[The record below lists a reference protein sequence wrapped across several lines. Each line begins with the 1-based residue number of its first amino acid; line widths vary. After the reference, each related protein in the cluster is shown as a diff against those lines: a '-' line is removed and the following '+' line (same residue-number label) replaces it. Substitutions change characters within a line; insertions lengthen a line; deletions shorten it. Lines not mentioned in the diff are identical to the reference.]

1 VSFTFLMIRFFGQGN
16 MTMVGRVAMGKWFN
30 HWRGTATA
38 IAGVPI
44 AFVFN
49 AAPWIMNTLI
59 KQYGWQQTC
68 WILAAI
74 IGGGMSVIGI
84 LFFRD
89 TPEECGLL
97 MDGKKPADFD
107 KKAKPDLHPVYRQF
121 TRGQA
126 ARTISFW
133 AFALGLAAH
142 GLILTAVAFHITSIG
157 QEMGKTT
164 DQAVKMFLYSSFLS
178 IPTRFIVSYFVDNTR
193 LPLRWILSL
202 MAVTMGLYTFG
213 LTVFDTRSGW
223 LLTTVMFGMTGG
235 IWGVLGNV
243 PLPRYFG
250 RDHLGAISGMMMS
263 ILVIAS
269 ALGPAMFSYGQQRL
283 GSYHATAYVMLV
295 LPAIILV
302 LSLLIRNPQRKY
314 AP

>member
-1 VSFTFLMIRFFGQGN
+1 M
-16 MTMVGRVAMGKWFN
+16 K
-30 HWRGTATA
+30 
-38 IAGVPI
+38 
-44 AFVFN
+44 
-49 AAPWIMNTLI
+49 TLI
-59 KQYGWQQTC
+59 NQFGWQQAC
-68 WILAAI
+68 WLLAAV
-74 IGGGMSVIGI
+74 IGGGMSVIGV
-84 LFFRD
+84 LFLRD

-97 MDGKKPADFD
+97 MDGKTPTDFD
-107 KKAKPDLHPVYRQF
+107 DKAKPDLHPVHRQF
-121 TRGQA
+121 TRAQA
-126 ARTISFW
+126 AGTISFW

-142 GLILTAVAFHITSIG
+142 GLIVTAVAFHITSIG

-193 LPLRWILSL
+193 LPLRWMLSL

-213 LTVFDTRSGW
+213 LTVLDTRSGW

-235 IWGVLGNV
+235 IWGVLCNV

-250 RDHLGAISGMMMS
+250 RDHLGAISGLMMS

-269 ALGPAMFSYGQQRL
+269 ALGPAMFSYGKQRL